1 MARYVV
7 IAARNRPDLHSYLQ
21 RQFAEDNEAQVILDR
36 RLEERR
42 RREES
47 HHLERRREERRGRRG
62 KDLGLYYHGFLVV
75 YQISQGSETKMQWR
89 PPWWES
95 GRAGDLV
102 GLKGRQWP
110 GETHVIESRDRL
122 AVGVIEALP
131 PLSAASNP
139 IMEQRQSPARAETW
153 ERKYERLEAEIEK
166 LRTENEQL
174 KGKQREF
181 GEILKKLARHLAL
194 SASGGL

>member
-7 IAARNRPDLHSYLQ
+7 IAARNRPDLYSYLQ
-21 RQFAEDNEAQVILDR
+21 RQFTEDNEAQVILDR

-47 HHLERRREERRGRRG
+47 HSLERRREDRRGRRG

-75 YQISQGSETKMQWR
+75 YQLSQGSETKIQWR

-95 GRAGDLV
+95 GRPEGLV
-102 GLKGRQWP
+102 GRKGRQWP
-110 GETHVIESRDRL
+110 GETHVIESREGL
-122 AVGVIEALP
+122 VVGIIEGQP
-131 PLSAASNP
+131 PLSVASNL
-139 IMEQRQSPARAETW
+139 IIESEQNTARAETL
-153 ERKYERLEAEIEK
+153 ERKYERLEEEIER
-166 LRTENEQL
+166 LRTENEHL

-181 GEILKKLARHLAL
+181 SEILKRLVRHLAQ
-194 SASGGL
+194 SAGGAL

>member
-7 IAARNRPDLHSYLQ
+7 IAARNRPELHSYLQ

-42 RREES
+42 RRGER
-47 HHLERRREERRGRRG
+47 HHLERRREDRRSRRG

-75 YQISQGSETKMQWR
+75 YQVSQGVETKIQWR

-95 GRAGDLV
+95 GRRADLV

-110 GETHVIESRDRL
+110 GETHVIETRERL
-122 AVGVIEALP
+122 AVGIIEGQP
-131 PLSAASNP
+131 PLSAASNV
-139 IMEQRQSPARAETW
+139 IIEEQQDIARAERL
-153 ERKYERLEAEIEK
+153 ERKYERLEAEIQR
-166 LRTENEQL
+166 LRTENEHL

-181 GEILKKLARHLAL
+181 GEILKRLARHLGQ
-194 SASGGL
+194 SAGGGS

>member
-7 IAARNRPDLHSYLQ
+7 IAARNRPDLYSYLQ

-47 HHLERRREERRGRRG
+47 HHLERRREDRRGRRG

-75 YQISQGSETKMQWR
+75 YQVSQGSETKIQWR

-95 GRAGDLV
+95 GSPGDLV

-110 GETHVIESRDRL
+110 GETHVIESRERV
-122 AVGVIEALP
+122 AVGIIEGQS
-131 PLSAASNP
+131 PLDVASNLISEP
-139 IMEQRQSPARAETW
+139 QNAARAETL
-153 ERKYERLEAEIEK
+153 ERKYERLEKEIER
-166 LRTENEQL
+166 LRTENEHL
-174 KGKQREF
+174 KGKQRDF
-181 GEILKKLARHLAL
+181 GEILKRLVRHLAQ
-194 SASGGL
+194 SAGGGL